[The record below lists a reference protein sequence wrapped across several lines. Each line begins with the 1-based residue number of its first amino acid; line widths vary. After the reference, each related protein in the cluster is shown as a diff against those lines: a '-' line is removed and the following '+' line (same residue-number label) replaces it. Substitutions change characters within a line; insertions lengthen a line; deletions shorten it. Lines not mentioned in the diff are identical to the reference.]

1 MSLAKTVAG
10 VSGTHRFS
18 PTTTGDAALSH
29 TFAGD
34 QSSTVAT
41 AGLQYKKDELSA
53 DGRIT
58 HTQPAQGQGQTTL
71 SIHERYQ
78 SSKVIQTFNLEAGAG
93 TRDYATANA
102 AIDMQLAPN
111 VYAGAFGGFSTEG
124 GKQSSAS
131 IGASITWTP
140 AEKVALTAAGVMNSA
155 GQIDARLQLDVFKSR
170 IGLADIADHRKQAL
184 FSIYAGVSTVG
195 GSSLLDDRYG
205 AGSYKYNG
213 NNQQDTQFQV
223 GIKIPF

>member
-1 MSLAKTVAG
+1 GKTVAG

-18 PTTTGDAALSH
+18 PTTTGDAALTH
-29 TFAGD
+29 TFAGG
-34 QSSTVAT
+34 QSSTVGT
-41 AGLQYKKDELSA
+41 VGLQYKKDELSA
-53 DGRIT
+53 DARLT
-58 HTQPAQGQGQTTL
+58 HAHEGNQGQTTL

-93 TRDYATANA
+93 TRDYATANT

-111 VYAGAFGGFSTEG
+111 VYAGAFGGFSSER
-124 GKQSSAS
+124 GKQTNAS

-170 IGLADIADHRKQAL
+170 VSLAEIADHRKKAL
-184 FSIYAGVSTVG
+184 FSIYAGISTSG
-195 GSSLLDDRYG
+195 GGGLLDERYG
-205 AGSYKYNG
+205 AGSYKHNG
-213 NNQQDTQFQV
+213 NMQNDTQFQLGV
-223 GIKIPF
+223 KIPF